1 MSEEI
6 IEAIRHPKR
15 RLILELL
22 AQKGP
27 LTFSELMELTEISRS
42 SALAFHL
49 RKLKGLIEKKNN
61 IYMITDTGLEALS
74 VIKSTKKLT
83 FRQVSFWTIT
93 GTPINTISMITQII
107 LFLYFLYVAL
117 RFYEATRYFSMSSDL
132 TIMYGYEIIG
142 ILASV
147 IWSQTLSIWLFNKLD
162 AIEKI
167 EVGIKELIRAFLVTP
182 YFYSSVYLA
191 LMFSGILYFDKN
203 VYHLL
208 EGLMISFALVLPTT
222 LNFEEVKYQSKL
234 SIKFLRK
241 RLVCYLTPIL

>member
-61 IYMITDTGLEALS
+61 TYMITDTGLEALS

>member
-49 RKLKGLIEKKNN
+49 RKLKGLIEKKGNT
-61 IYMITDTGLEALS
+61 YMITDTGLEALS

-93 GTPINTISMITQII
+93 GTPINTISMVTQVI

-132 TIMYGYEIIG
+132 AIMYGYEIIG

-167 EVGIKELIRAFLVTP
+167 EVGIKEIIRAFLVTP

-234 SIKFLRK
+234 SIKFLKR

>member
-49 RKLKGLIEKKNN
+49 RKLKGLIEKKGNTY
-61 IYMITDTGLEALS
+61 IITDTGIEALS

-83 FRQVSFWTIT
+83 FRQISFWTIT
-93 GTPINTISMITQII
+93 GTPINTISMITQVV
-107 LFLYFLYVAL
+107 LFFYFLYIAL
-117 RFYEATRYFSMSSDL
+117 RFYEATRYFSLSSDL
-132 TIMYGYEIIG
+132 AIMYGYEIVG
-142 ILASV
+142 VLVAV
-147 IWSQTLSIWLFNKLD
+147 IWSQFLSILLFNKLD
-162 AIEKI
+162 IIEKI
-167 EVGIKELIRAFLVTP
+167 EIGIGALFKAFLFTP
-182 YFYSSVYLA
+182 YFYSIIYFVLMLSGLLA
-191 LMFSGILYFDKN
+191 FDKYA
-203 VYHLL
+203 YHFLQ
-208 EGLMISFALVLPTT
+208 GLIISFTLVLPTT

-234 SIKFLRK
+234 SIKFIK
-241 RLVCYLTPIL
+241 KKLVCYLAPIL